1 MRELNPRSCSPAT
14 PTNARNTM
22 NNRRDF
28 LKTAATGAVL
38 LGSQNKLG
46 LAAMLDQ
53 PGQHAAGK
61 SKVVVARDPQLHGAD
76 GQLDEKR
83 VQALLDLAIHNYTGI
98 ERPVDAW
105 KHLVPV
111 GKTIGLKV
119 NGLGGKGVC
128 THTALIMAVCE
139 RLQQAGVKPGEI
151 IVWEQR
157 TSFLQACGFSNQ
169 NDPSRIRTL
178 SSEVVG
184 YESDPVA
191 FGTAKVKLS
200 KLLTQCEMVIGMPIL
215 KDHQLSGVTFAMKNM
230 YGVVERPQELHAH
243 GCNPSVADLNCIPE
257 IRRKVRFTI
266 GDAIS
271 SVYHGGPTFHP
282 EFLWHPNTLIVGEDR
297 VAVDHIAAQMI
308 DKQRVAKGMKTV
320 EADGRPARYIETAA
334 DAQHNLGTNDPSRIH
349 LLEV

>member
-1 MRELNPRSCSPAT
+1 
-14 PTNARNTM
+14 M

-28 LKTAATGAVL
+28 LKTAATGAIL
-38 LGSQNKLG
+38 LGAESKMG
-46 LAAMLDQ
+46 LAMLDQ
-53 PGQHAAGK
+53 SGPHAGK
-61 SKVVVARDPQLHGAD
+61 SKVVVAKDPHLHDAS

-83 VQALLDLAIHNYTGI
+83 VQALLDRAIHQYTGI

-119 NGLGGKGVC
+119 NGLGGKGIS

-151 IVWEQR
+151 LVWEQR
-157 TSFLQACGFSNQ
+157 ANFLQACGFSNQ
-169 NDPSRIRTL
+169 SDPSRIRSL
-178 SSEVVG
+178 SSDLVG
-184 YESDPVA
+184 YESEPVS

-230 YGVVERPQELHAH
+230 YGVVERPQELHAN

-257 IRRKVRFTI
+257 VRRKVRFTI
-266 GDAIS
+266 GDAMS
-271 SVYHGGPTFHP
+271 SVYNGGPTFHP
-282 EFLWHPNTLIVGEDR
+282 EFLWQPNALIVGEDR
-297 VAVDHIAAQMI
+297 VAIDHIAGQMI
-308 DKQRVAKGMKTV
+308 DKQRVAKGLPTM
-320 EADGRPARYIETAA
+320 EAAGRPARYIATAA
-334 DAQHNLGTNDPSRIH
+334 DASHGLGTNDPNRIH
-349 LLEV
+349 LMEV